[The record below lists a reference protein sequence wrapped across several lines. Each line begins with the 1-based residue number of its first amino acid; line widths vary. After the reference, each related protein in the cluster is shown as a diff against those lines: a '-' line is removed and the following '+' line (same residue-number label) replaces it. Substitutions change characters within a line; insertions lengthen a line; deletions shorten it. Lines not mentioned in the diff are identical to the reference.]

1 MSEKF
6 KDVQFVQITTDQLA
20 ELIDNKLNKK
30 LESLKRELLA
40 KDADDELLTRKQA
53 ANFLNIDISTLHLW
67 VKKGKVPSFGIGNRR
82 YFKRSQ
88 LVESLIPLKSEG
100 NEK

>member
-20 ELIDNKLNKK
+20 ELIDNKLNNK
-30 LESLKRELLA
+30 LENLKRELLA
-40 KDADDELLTRKQA
+40 KGANDELLTRKQA
-53 ANFLNIDISTLHLW
+53 AKFLNIDISTLHLW
-67 VKKGKVPSFGIGNRR
+67 VKKGKVPSFGIGHRR

-88 LVESLIPLKSEG
+88 LVESLIPLKSED
-100 NEK
+100 NE